1 VPGETAVCKACGAK
15 TVVPD
20 DARLIEYTPPLTPR
34 DKEPTTPPDAANAP
48 NHCPVCEHP
57 ATPIPRCVVCGYE
70 PAAVRLY
77 NPKHF
82 PILAALFSGLIP
94 LWMAAANWKRLGRE
108 DLRRR
113 ALGYGILGYMAVF
126 AGLFLLAG
134 FVTMSKTAE
143 GLLRT
148 GMHGLVNLPV
158 GLYLRK
164 QQLAAYAASR
174 SLGAPAAPA
183 WKGILGG
190 LGILAGVVAI
200 TLTASVSIVRQDF
213 DRGLALLKRGDYPGA
228 ASAFERA
235 LERDPTDHD
244 SRFNAGI
251 AEAAA
256 GRLERSVPYL
266 EEYLRHRAGDA
277 KAWAILGL
285 VHREMGHP
293 EAADSCRAIAAKLDP
308 KLHIDSQ

>member
-1 VPGETAVCKACGAK
+1 MVDPPASCPMCGHAG
-15 TVVPD
+15 
-20 DARLIEYTPPLTPR
+20 
-34 DKEPTTPPDAANAP
+34 
-48 NHCPVCEHP
+48 
-57 ATPIPRCVVCGYE
+57 TPIPRCIACGYE
-70 PAAVRLY
+70 PGNTRLY

-82 PILAALFSGLIP
+82 PILAVIFSGLVP

-113 ALGYGILGYMAVF
+113 ALGYGILGYLAVF
-126 AGLFLLAG
+126 AGVFLLFG
-134 FVTMSKTAE
+134 FVTVSKTAE
-143 GLLRT
+143 SLIKT

-164 QQLAAYAASR
+164 RQLAAYTASR
-174 SLGAPAAPA
+174 SLGAPGAPA

-190 LGILAGVVAI
+190 LVVLAGVVAI
-200 TLTASVSIVRQDF
+200 AMTASISILNRDI
-213 DRGLALLKRGDYPGA
+213 DRGLALLKRGDYAGA

-235 LERDPTDHD
+235 LERDPSDLN

-285 VHREMGHP
+285 VHKHLGHP
-293 EAADSCRAIAAKLDP
+293 EAADSCRAIAANLDP
-308 KLHIDSQ
+308 KLRLDLQ